1 MAGRLH
7 KSSRDPLERAEA
19 LFRRNRGI
27 LRTQE
32 AVRLGIHPRTLQDLH
47 RSGVVERLSRGLYRL
62 AVLPPLA
69 EPDLVTVALRAP
81 RGVICLVSALAF
93 HELTTQIPHEVCLAI
108 ARGAEPPRIDHP
120 PVRIF
125 WFSGRA
131 FTAGVETHAVDGV
144 PVRVYSAAK
153 TVADCFKYRNK
164 LGIDTATEALRLY
177 LRKRRRSLDE
187 LMQHARVCRVERV
200 MRPYLEAQL

>member
-1 MAGRLH
+1 MAGFRH
-7 KSSRDPLERAEA
+7 SKARDPLARAEA
-19 LFRRNRGI
+19 HFRRHGGI

-32 AVRLGIHPRTLQDLH
+32 AVRLGIHPRSLKALH
-47 RSGVVERLSRGLYRL
+47 QAGVVERLSRGLYRL
-62 AVLPPLA
+62 ATLPPLG
-69 EPDLVTVALRAP
+69 EPDLVTVALRVP

-93 HELTTQIPHEVCLAI
+93 HELTTQIPHEVSLAI
-108 ARGAEPPRIDHP
+108 ARGAEPPRIEHP

-131 FTAGVETHAVDGV
+131 FTAGVETHSVDGV
-144 PVRVYSAAK
+144 PVRVYGAAK

-164 LGIDTATEALRLY
+164 LGIETAVEALRLY
-177 LRKRRRSLDE
+177 LRKRQKSLDE
-187 LMQHARVCRVERV
+187 ILRHARVCRVERV